1 MLVDPIYPTAINV
14 HLADRVVGE
23 MTTNRVRKK
32 LYGNAVVL
40 QGMVELIG
48 LRDGDAEIT
57 SVTHD

>member
-1 MLVDPIYPTAINV
+1 MLINPIYPTAINV
-14 HLADRVVGE
+14 HLADGVVGE

-32 LYGNAVVL
+32 LHGNAVVL

-57 SVTHD
+57 SVAHD